1 MRGTAKLPSWPAQRQ
16 LQSVAEFDARLR
28 KERSIST
35 RLHRLRAQLSWHRDA
50 DRYSVLFLPYAN
62 ARAVPYRGAPRMA
75 TLDEVELWLKSKA
88 DNRRII

>member
-1 MRGTAKLPSWPAQRQ
+1 MIGAAKLPASPKDRQ

-28 KERSIST
+28 KERSLAN

-50 DRYSVLFLPYAN
+50 DRYTVLFLPYAN

-75 TLDEVELWLKSKA
+75 TLDEIELWLKSKA